1 VTELVSSR
9 GLKNRAIFSSTL
21 KLELADKFKGL
32 SEKTRIT
39 QSKLLDEAIED
50 LLAKYEKKGTS

>member
-1 VTELVSSR
+1 VIELVSSR

-21 KLELADKFKGL
+21 KLELADKFKEL